1 VFLRGQ
7 FFSSPFVPLCEVFI
21 RPYPW
26 FEANS
31 SLQFLYT
38 LIEQKP
44 DFPYHKGSVNFME
57 ELQSTDILD
66 REILEDA
73 RKKALRILKTADD
86 TALAQTAQWDKK
98 TAAALDELGKK
109 HAEQCRLAEADIM
122 ARLPTDKRRAKA
134 EKIENLIRGAVEAW
148 YAGLSREEVLGMLK
162 SELAKRTAQAEEFSK
177 AAGQRRVRASGLD
190 RAEAE
195 AILRSVSGNC
205 VIEEVPSVHGF
216 PEIVL
221 ETGNVRVTSSIQKTV
236 DYLLQ
241 ERRAELIEA
250 LLGKDFP
257 EGA

>member
-1 VFLRGQ
+1 
-7 FFSSPFVPLCEVFI
+7 
-21 RPYPW
+21 
-26 FEANS
+26 
-31 SLQFLYT
+31 
-38 LIEQKP
+38 
-44 DFPYHKGSVNFME
+44 ME

-73 RKKALRILKTADD
+73 RKKALRILKTADEAARVK
-86 TALAQTAQWDKK
+86 TAEWEKK
-98 TAAALDELGKK
+98 TVASLDELGKK
-109 HAEQCRLAEADIM
+109 HAEQCRLASADIM

-134 EKIENLIRGAVEAW
+134 EKIENLLRGAVESW
-148 YAGLSREEVLGMLK
+148 YAGLSRAEVLGMLK
-162 SELAKRTAQAEEFSK
+162 SELEKRTAQVEEFSK
-177 AAGQRRVRASGLD
+177 AAGQQVCSSVLERASELAPASVLARISGLS

-195 AILRSVSGNC
+195 AILQAVSGNC
-205 VIEEVPSVHGF
+205 VIEELPSVHGF

-221 ETGNVRVTSSIQKTV
+221 ETGKVRVTSSIQKTV

>member
-1 VFLRGQ
+1 
-7 FFSSPFVPLCEVFI
+7 
-21 RPYPW
+21 
-26 FEANS
+26 
-31 SLQFLYT
+31 
-38 LIEQKP
+38 
-44 DFPYHKGSVNFME
+44 ME

-73 RKKALRILKTADD
+73 RKKAMRILKTADD
-86 TALAQTAQWDKK
+86 TAKAQTAEWEKK
-98 TAAALDELGKK
+98 TDASMDELEKK
-109 HAEQCRLAEADIM
+109 FAEQCRAAEADIM

-134 EKIENLIRGAVEAW
+134 EKIENLLRSAVESW
-148 YAGLSREEVLGMLK
+148 YSSLSRGEVLKMLK
-162 SELAKRTAQAEEFSK
+162 NELVKRTAQVEEFAVPS
-177 AAGQRRVRASGLD
+177 QRRIRASGID

-195 AILRSVSGNC
+195 SILQSVNGTC
-205 VIEEVPSVHGF
+205 VIEETPSARGF

-241 ERRAELIEA
+241 EKRAELIEA

>member
-1 VFLRGQ
+1 
-7 FFSSPFVPLCEVFI
+7 
-21 RPYPW
+21 
-26 FEANS
+26 
-31 SLQFLYT
+31 
-38 LIEQKP
+38 
-44 DFPYHKGSVNFME
+44 ME

-73 RKKALRILKTADD
+73 RKKALRILKAADD
-86 TALAQTAQWDKK
+86 AARAQTAQWEKK

-134 EKIENLIRGAVEAW
+134 EKIENLLRGAVEAW
-148 YAGLSREEVLGMLK
+148 YSKLSRAEVLAMLK
-162 SELAKRTAQAEEFSK
+162 SELEKRVAQLEEFSTT
-177 AAGQRRVRASGLD
+177 AGQGRASGQNRASVLVRISGLD
-190 RAEAE
+190 RSEAE
-195 AILRSVSGNC
+195 AVLRSVSGSR
-205 VIEEVPSVHGF
+205 VIEELPSVHGF

>member
-1 VFLRGQ
+1 
-7 FFSSPFVPLCEVFI
+7 
-21 RPYPW
+21 
-26 FEANS
+26 
-31 SLQFLYT
+31 
-38 LIEQKP
+38 
-44 DFPYHKGSVNFME
+44 ME

-73 RKKALRILKTADD
+73 RKKALRILKTADE
-86 TALAQTAQWDKK
+86 AARAQTAEWEKK
-98 TAAALDELGKK
+98 TAQALDELGKK

-134 EKIENLIRGAVEAW
+134 EKIENLLRGAVDAW
-148 YAGLSREEVLGMLK
+148 YAGLSRAEVLGMLK
-162 SELAKRTAQAEEFSK
+162 SELEKRTAQVEEFST
-177 AAGQRRVRASGLD
+177 AAGQQICASVLAPASILARISGLS
-190 RAEAE
+190 RTEAE
-195 AILRSVSGNC
+195 AILQAVSGNR
-205 VIEEVPSVHGF
+205 VIEELPSVHGF

>member
-1 VFLRGQ
+1 
-7 FFSSPFVPLCEVFI
+7 
-21 RPYPW
+21 
-26 FEANS
+26 
-31 SLQFLYT
+31 
-38 LIEQKP
+38 
-44 DFPYHKGSVNFME
+44 ME

-86 TALAQTAQWDKK
+86 TARAKTAEWEKK
-98 TAAALDELGKK
+98 TAAALDELVKK
-109 HAEQCRLAEADIM
+109 HAEHCRLAEADIM

-134 EKIENLIRGAVEAW
+134 EKIENLLRSAVEAW
-148 YAGLSREEVLGMLK
+148 YAGLNRAEVLKMLK
-162 SELAKRTAQAEEFSK
+162 SELVKRTAQVEEFV
-177 AAGQRRVRASGLD
+177 AAGQRLVRTSGLD
-190 RAEAE
+190 RSEAE
-195 AILRSVSGNC
+195 AILQAVSGNC

-257 EGA
+257 EEA

>member
-1 VFLRGQ
+1 
-7 FFSSPFVPLCEVFI
+7 
-21 RPYPW
+21 
-26 FEANS
+26 
-31 SLQFLYT
+31 
-38 LIEQKP
+38 
-44 DFPYHKGSVNFME
+44 ME

-86 TALAQTAQWDKK
+86 TARAKTAEWDKK
-98 TAAALDELGKK
+98 TAQALDELAKK
-109 HAEQCRLAEADIM
+109 HVEHCRLASADIM

-134 EKIENLIRGAVEAW
+134 EKIENLLRGAVEAW
-148 YAGLSREEVLGMLK
+148 YAGLSRAEVLGMLK
-162 SELAKRTAQAEEFSK
+162 SELEKRTAQVEEFST
-177 AAGQRRVRASGLD
+177 ADSQRRVRASGKVRISGLS
-190 RAEAE
+190 RSEAE
-195 AILRSVSGNC
+195 AILQAVSGNR

>member
-1 VFLRGQ
+1 
-7 FFSSPFVPLCEVFI
+7 
-21 RPYPW
+21 
-26 FEANS
+26 
-31 SLQFLYT
+31 
-38 LIEQKP
+38 
-44 DFPYHKGSVNFME
+44 ME

-86 TALAQTAQWDKK
+86 TARAQTAEWERK
-98 TAAALDELGKK
+98 TATSLDELGKK

-134 EKIENLIRGAVEAW
+134 EKIENLLRSAVETW
-148 YAGLSREEVLGMLK
+148 YSGLSRAEVLGMLK
-162 SELAKRTAQAEEFSK
+162 SELEKRTAQVEEFS
-177 AAGQRRVRASGLD
+177 ATGQRQVCASVLARISGLD
-190 RAEAE
+190 RSEAE
-195 AILRSVSGNC
+195 AILQSVSGNC
-205 VIEEVPSVHGF
+205 VIEELPSVHGF